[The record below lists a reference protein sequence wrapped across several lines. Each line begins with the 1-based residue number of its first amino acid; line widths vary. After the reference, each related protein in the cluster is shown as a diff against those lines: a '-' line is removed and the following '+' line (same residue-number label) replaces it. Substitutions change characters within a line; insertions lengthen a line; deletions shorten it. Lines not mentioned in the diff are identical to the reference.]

1 MKGAFGTV
9 GERIPSA
16 RGATNHVALGSVTT
30 SKGIEMDTWKQVVVD
45 PGRALERKPQAQ
57 E

>member
-1 MKGAFGTV
+1 VKGAFVTV

-16 RGATNHVALGSVTT
+16 RGATNHVALGSVT
-30 SKGIEMDTWKQVVVD
+30 SKGIGMDTWKQVVVD
-45 PGRALERKPQAQ
+45 PGRALEKKPQAQ